1 MDIYLAGANLWK
13 YPIEA
18 GVLNAQFGKNVNIL
32 QSFYY
37 EDPAITNLIP
47 HLKNYMLDSGAFTFF
62 LAGKHVDWNLY
73 VQKYCDYINQHDVKL
88 FFELDIDALIGYEK
102 VKQIRKTIEQK
113 TGKQPIPVWHQ
124 NRGKEE
130 FVNMCKEY
138 SYVAIGGLV
147 GAGGQ
152 QGEYNRKYWKYFS
165 WFIETAHSY
174 GAKIHA
180 LGFTA
185 TSALKKYH
193 FDSVDSSAWT
203 TGNRY
208 GGVYKFTGNNIV
220 RMNVPPGK
228 KMITSAVAIHN
239 YCEWVKY
246 ANYAITHL

>member
-1 MDIYLAGANLWK
+1 MEIYLAGEAFT
-13 YPIEA
+13 YPIKA
-18 GVLNAQFGKNVNIL
+18 GVLNSETAKNVNLL
-32 QSFYY
+32 QSFFYRNA
-37 EDPAITNLIP
+37 EKEKLIP
-47 HLKNYMLDSGAFTFF
+47 YFRNYILDSGAFTFF
-62 LAGKHVDWNLY
+62 TSGKHIDWDFYVANYCEFIKLYNVD
-73 VQKYCDYINQHDVKL
+73 K

-208 GGVYKFTGNNIV
+208 GGIYKFTGNNIV

>member
-1 MDIYLAGANLWK
+1 MEIYLAGEAFNH
-13 YPIEA
+13 PIKA
-18 GVLNAQFGKNVNIL
+18 GVLNSETAKNVNLL
-32 QSFYY
+32 QSFFYRNA
-37 EDPAITNLIP
+37 EKEKLIP
-47 HLKNYMLDSGAFTFF
+47 YFRNYMLDSGAFTFF
-62 LAGKHVDWNLY
+62 TSGKHIDWDFYVANYCEFIKLYNVD
-73 VQKYCDYINQHDVKL
+73 K

>member
-1 MDIYLAGANLWK
+1 MEIYLAGEVFK
-13 YPIEA
+13 YLIKA
-18 GVLNAQFGKNVNIL
+18 GVLNSETAKNVNLL
-32 QSFYY
+32 QSFFYRNA
-37 EDPAITNLIP
+37 EKEKLIP
-47 HLKNYMLDSGAFTFF
+47 YFRNYMLDSGAFTFF
-62 LAGKHVDWNLY
+62 TSGKHIDWDFYVANYCEFIKLYNVD
-73 VQKYCDYINQHDVKL
+73 K

-174 GAKIHA
+174 DAKIHA

-208 GGVYKFTGNNIV
+208 GNVYKFTGNNIV
-220 RMNVPPGK
+220 SMNVPPGK
-228 KMITSAVAIHN
+228 KIITSAIAIHN

>member
-1 MDIYLAGANLWK
+1 MEIYLAGEAFTH
-13 YPIEA
+13 PIKA
-18 GVLNAQFGKNVNIL
+18 GVLNSETAKNVNLL
-32 QSFYY
+32 QSFFYRNA
-37 EDPAITNLIP
+37 EKEKLIP
-47 HLKNYMLDSGAFTFF
+47 YFRNYMLDSGAFTFF
-62 LAGKHVDWNLY
+62 TSGKHIDWDFYVANYCEFIKLYNVD
-73 VQKYCDYINQHDVKL
+73 K

-124 NRGKEE
+124 NRGKKE

-152 QGEYNRKYWKYFS
+152 QGEYNRKYWKYFL

-185 TSALKKYH
+185 TSALKKIS
-193 FDSVDSSAWT
+193 F
-203 TGNRY
+203 R
-208 GGVYKFTGNNIV
+208 
-220 RMNVPPGK
+220 
-228 KMITSAVAIHN
+228 
-239 YCEWVKY
+239 
-246 ANYAITHL
+246 